1 MAFSYQ
7 KTVGLENKP
16 AIQGDRANQQEVIY
30 TPTNLVTPPDLG
42 TALTAV
48 TVGNFVWLNPSNEDQ
63 VVGGGTGAPVGFAE
77 RTQNFSNYEISTEGT
92 LVVPNG
98 ATVEVAVKGDFFVES
113 DATTSAGATVYAVTS
128 NGAPTLTS
136 GAGVVDTGFKTWGAT
151 TSGSMC
157 VITKR

>member
-30 TPTNLVTPPDLG
+30 TPTNLVTPAELG
-42 TALTAV
+42 TAVPV
-48 TVGNFVWLNPSNEDQ
+48 TVGNFVWLNPANENQ
-63 VVGGGTGAPVGFAE
+63 VVGGGTGAPAGFAE
-77 RTQNFSNYEISTEGT
+77 RTQNFANYDISTEGT

-98 ATVEVAVKGDFFVES
+98 ATVEVAVKGDFFIEA
-113 DATTSAGATVYAVTS
+113 DATTNAGATVYANTS

-157 VITKR
+157 IITKR